1 METKGTDVSPVAVDE
16 SLLKPGGKVGGGGSR
31 SSASSMLA
39 AAATVAGT
47 AAVVTG
53 GALLALSAAAVGTV
67 VAASN
72 ALEEPSNPARPGTAD
87 AGAALAA
94 ATPWKVVYFDAP
106 TRGEQLRILLVV
118 AGAPFVDERV
128 KMGGLAELQHATL
141 GDASPLMFDQ
151 CPMVVSPDGTTV
163 AQTAACMQFVGR
175 QTDLAPKDPD
185 MDARAMALT
194 LGSEVSGAVECRGGR
209 RDGSARRASERN
221 RQSGD

>member
-1 METKGTDVSPVAVDE
+1 MTLHVLRLTLSCMESKG
-16 SLLKPGGKVGGGGSR
+16 K
-31 SSASSMLA
+31 
-39 AAATVAGT
+39 
-47 AAVVTG
+47 
-53 GALLALSAAAVGTV
+53 
-67 VAASN
+67 
-72 ALEEPSNPARPGTAD
+72 D

-118 AGAPFVDERV
+118 AGVPFVDERV
-128 KMGGLAELQHATL
+128 KIGGLAELQHATL

-194 LGSEVSGAVECRGGR
+194 LGSEVRGYYHSINNDYHSINHDHHGPR
-209 RDGSARRASERN
+209 
-221 RQSGD
+221 